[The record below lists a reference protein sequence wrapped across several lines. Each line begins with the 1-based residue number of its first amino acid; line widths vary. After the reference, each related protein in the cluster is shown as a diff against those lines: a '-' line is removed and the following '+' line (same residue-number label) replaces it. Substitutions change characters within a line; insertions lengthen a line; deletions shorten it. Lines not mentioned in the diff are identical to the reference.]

1 MTASTSII
9 DPRVRPARARPS
21 RAVRALLR
29 KDATEW
35 LRGRRAWVV
44 LALVSVF
51 MILSSANSWIVSLII
66 ESLPPGADPPE
77 APVSMAPLDN
87 LLAGLGTQIFVF
99 AAIFAVASLLVRE
112 RESGTLAWV
121 ASKPVSRRSIWL
133 SKWISASAILVVVA
147 VIVPTVADAAAVT
160 VLYGVPDPAPV
171 LAIVVGAAAAVT
183 FYAALGLAVSTFLPG
198 QVPVVATGFLVF
210 AVVPML
216 AGVVSAVMPFL
227 PTSIFEWSIG
237 LAMGADVG
245 WVTPVAWLAWT
256 AGLVALGTSRIQRI
270 EL

>member
-1 MTASTSII
+1 MTASTTTFE
-9 DPRVRPARARPS
+9 PVTRARAARPS
-21 RAVRALLR
+21 RAFRALLR

-44 LALVSVF
+44 LALVSIF
-51 MILSSANSWIVSLII
+51 MILTSANSWIVSRII
-66 ESLPPGADPPE
+66 DSLPPDVQ
-77 APVSMAPLDN
+77 APAAPASMAPLDN
-87 LLAGLGTQIFVF
+87 LFAGLGTQIFVF

-133 SKWISASAILVVVA
+133 SKWISASIILVIVA
-147 VIVPTVADAAAVT
+147 VIVPTALDAVAVT
-160 VLYGVPDPAPV
+160 VLYGVPDLAPV
-171 LAIVVGAAAAVT
+171 LAIVLGAAAAVT

-210 AVVPML
+210 ALVPML
-216 AGVVSAVMPFL
+216 AGLVSAVMPFL
-227 PTSIFEWSIG
+227 PTSILDWSVG
-237 LAMGADVG
+237 LAMGTDVG
-245 WVTPVAWLAWT
+245 WVTPVAWVAWT
-256 AGLVALGTSRIQRI
+256 AGLVVLGTSRIQRI

>member
-1 MTASTSII
+1 MTASTTTI
-9 DPRVRPARARPS
+9 DRTRPARSVRPS

-51 MILSSANSWIVSLII
+51 MILSSANSWIVNLII
-66 ESLPPGADPPE
+66 ESLPADADPPD
-77 APVSMAPLDN
+77 APASMAALDN

-133 SKWISASAILVVVA
+133 SKWISASAILVLVA
-147 VIVPTVADAAAVT
+147 VVVPTALDAAAVT

-171 LAIVVGAAAAVT
+171 VVIVLGAAAAVT

-245 WVTPVAWLAWT
+245 WVTPVAWLGWT
-256 AGLVALGTSRIQRI
+256 AGLVALGTARIQRI

>member
-1 MTASTSII
+1 MTASTTTL
-9 DPRVRPARARPS
+9 DPVARSKPAGRS
-21 RAVRALLR
+21 RAIRALLR

-44 LALVSVF
+44 LALVSIF
-51 MILSSANSWIVSLII
+51 MILSSANSWIVNLII
-66 ESLPPGADPPE
+66 ESLPPDVQ
-77 APVSMAPLDN
+77 APTAPASMAPLDN
-87 LLAGLGTQIFVF
+87 LFAGLGSQIFVF

-112 RESGTLAWV
+112 RESGTLAWI

-133 SKWISASAILVVVA
+133 SKWISASVILVIVA
-147 VIVPTVADAAAVT
+147 VIVPTALDVAAVT
-160 VLYGVPDPAPV
+160 VLYGVPDLAPV
-171 LAIVVGAAAAVT
+171 LAVVLGAAAAVI

-210 AVVPML
+210 AIVPML
-216 AGVVSAVMPFL
+216 AGLVSAVMPYL

-245 WVTPVAWLAWT
+245 WVTPVAWVAWT
-256 AGLVALGTSRIQRI
+256 TGLVVLGTSRIQRL